1 MHEDFWENLLTL
13 VEDGK
18 VIPVVGERAV
28 TKAPDDAL
36 LYPWLAIRLAER
48 LGISSEGLPEIP
60 SLNQVVT
67 AWLLKG
73 GECSQVY
80 NRVHQILRD
89 ESPPPGSTL
98 RQLASVPAFNLFIST
113 TFDRLLERA
122 LNDVRFGG
130 AQRTQSCAYWPEAP
144 QKDLPARK
152 RDLSLPTIYHILGR
166 VAATP
171 EFVVWE
177 EDSLEFICALNQQLP
192 AIVNLVRDLKE
203 HGLLIFGLHFS
214 DWLVRFFLRV
224 AKQTQF
230 SEPRRIVPPKY
241 LVEGPQDV
249 LPQSL
254 VLFFGGT
261 KENVYVV
268 RCEPAAFATE
278 LAERWHSRQAH
289 LKRAQE
295 KVLPSQPV
303 YMTEG
308 AIFLSYAREDENA
321 AVRLKTALEQAG
333 FLVWYDQEVVK
344 PGQYWPGETEEAV
357 FQHCSLFISVIS
369 KTTENTVEAYFHRER
384 SWAATRSL
392 GFAPGEEFYFPVVID
407 DSPFEFKREPKIAKT
422 AQAIRAPGGFLPET
436 LLRHLEAVRQRR
448 THLPAQI
455 VTRPQSLAWLESLDG
470 EHTRY
475 PIRKSAVRIGR
486 KPDNDIVLKND
497 TISGHHAEI
506 FRRGS
511 QFIIAD
517 LGSSNHVFVAGK
529 EVERSP
535 LKDGDSV
542 ELGEVR
548 LRFLQKQGEG
558 EG

>member
-1 MHEDFWENLLTL
+1 MHEDFWEDLLTL

-28 TKAPDDAL
+28 TKAPDDAP
-36 LYPWLAIRLAER
+36 LYPWLALRLAER

-80 NRVHQILRD
+80 NRVHQILRN
-89 ESPPPGSTL
+89 ESPAPGSTL
-98 RQLASVPAFNLFIST
+98 RQLASVPAFNLFVST

-122 LNDVRFGG
+122 LNDARFGG
-130 AQRTQSCAYWPEAP
+130 AQRTQSCAYCPEAP

-152 RDLSLPTIYHILGR
+152 RDLSLPTVYHIFGR
-166 VAATP
+166 VAGTP

-177 EDSLEFICALNQQLP
+177 EDALEFICALQQELP
-192 AIVNLVRDLKE
+192 AMENLARDLKE
-203 HGLLIFGLHFS
+203 HGLLIFGLNFS
-214 DWLVRFFLRV
+214 DWLLRFFLRV
-224 AKQTQF
+224 AKPTQL
-230 SEPRRIVPPKY
+230 SESRRIVPPKY
-241 LVEGPQDV
+241 LVEGPPDG
-249 LPQSL
+249 LPQSM
-254 VLFFGGT
+254 VLFFGGM

-268 RCEPAAFATE
+268 PYEPAAFATE
-278 LAERWHSRQAH
+278 LAERWHSRQPH
-289 LKRAQE
+289 SKRAQE
-295 KVLPSQPV
+295 KFLPPQPV
-303 YMTEG
+303 EMPEG
-308 AIFLSYAREDENA
+308 AIFLSYAREDEAA

-333 FLVWYDQEVVK
+333 LLVWYDRERLK
-344 PGQYWPGETEEAV
+344 PGQYWPGELEEAV
-357 FQHCSLFISVIS
+357 SKRCSLFISVIS
-369 KTTENTVEAYFHRER
+369 KTTENTVEAYYHRER
-384 SWAATRSL
+384 SWAAHRSV

-407 DSPFEFKREPKIAKT
+407 DSPFSFKREPKVAKT
-422 AQAIRAPGGFLPET
+422 AQAIRAPGGSLPDALRRHFET
-436 LLRHLEAVRQRR
+436 VYQRR
-448 THLPAQI
+448 TQLPVHI
-455 VTRPQSLAWLESLDG
+455 EPQPLAWLESLDDKQ
-470 EHTRY
+470 TRY
-475 PIRKSAVRIGR
+475 PIRKSAIRIGR
-486 KPDNDIVLKND
+486 KPDNDIILKND

-506 FRRGS
+506 LRRGS

-535 LKDGDSV
+535 LKDGDIV